1 MDEILQTEES
11 QRFFSLVHMLQRSAM
26 MHLGLIPDE
35 AGMIHFNMGEAKA
48 AIDVLDTLETR
59 TKGNLE
65 EVEETMLRGLVSELK
80 MLFVHA
86 PERQQEIEAEMKRQ
100 EALKE
105 TFTSPETAPS
115 DTLIDDEEE

>member
-59 TKGNLE
+59 TKGNRE
-65 EVEETMLRGLVSELK
+65 DGE
-80 MLFVHA
+80 
-86 PERQQEIEAEMKRQ
+86 
-100 EALKE
+100 
-105 TFTSPETAPS
+105 
-115 DTLIDDEEE
+115 